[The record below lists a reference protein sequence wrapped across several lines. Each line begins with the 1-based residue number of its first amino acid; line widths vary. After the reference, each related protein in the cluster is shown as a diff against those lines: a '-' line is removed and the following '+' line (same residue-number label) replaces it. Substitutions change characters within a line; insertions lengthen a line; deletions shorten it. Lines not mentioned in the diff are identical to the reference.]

1 MSTHD
6 RPEDTKA
13 AGMSRRQ
20 FVTTVAGAG
29 AGLMIVP
36 RHVLGRGFQAPSDL
50 VNVAVVGI
58 HGMGAENARA
68 VMSQNIVAICDCDL
82 GLLDGKL
89 AQWTRQAQAPPR
101 AANQGP
107 PNASPPSPFKIWGPS
122 KAQLAANAKWPAQDE
137 AANLRSFV
145 ERQIPRLT
153 KYRDYREM
161 LEKQKDLDA
170 IIVATPDHMHA
181 VIASNAMD
189 AGKHV
194 YVQKPLCWSVHEAR
208 HLQKKAAEKKRIVTQ
223 MGNQR
228 HSSDGERRAVEYI
241 MGGAIGEVREVH
253 VWTNRPFGFWPQGVP
268 RPAALT
274 GDPARVGWDNRGLTQ
289 RIAASMDGSYPVPQG
304 LSWDLFLGVAP
315 EVPYHPIYHP
325 FNWRGWVDW
334 GQGALGDMGAHL
346 IDFPMWALKLGLPT
360 VIETEATPFNGAT
373 YPSATTTYYE
383 FPKRDGMPEV
393 KLTWYDGGLMPPD
406 PPELEDG
413 KLSPGGG
420 ILYVGKKGKL
430 LQENDPWLLPASRHN
445 SYGAPKER
453 LGRIAHEEHEMN
465 WINTIKGKDQIS
477 CPFEYAAPL
486 TETMLLGIASL
497 RANSRLHYDAAA
509 MRVTNNAAADQFL
522 TRQYRKGWAL

>member
-1 MSTHD
+1 MFH
-6 RPEDTKA
+6 
-13 AGMSRRQ
+13 AGNSSPPSP
-20 FVTTVAGAG
+20 GAG
-29 AGLMIVP
+29 VGFMIVP

-68 VMSQNIVAICDCDL
+68 VMSQNIVAICDCDF

-101 AANQGP
+101 TAAQTPPGAPAGP
-107 PNASPPSPFKIWGPS
+107 PPSPFKIWGPS
-122 KAQLAANAKWPAQDE
+122 KAQAAADAKWPAQDE
-137 AANLRSFV
+137 PANLRRFV
-145 ERQIPRLT
+145 ERQIPRLQ

-170 IIVATPDHMHA
+170 VIVATPDHMHA

-208 HLQKKAAEKKRIVTQ
+208 HLQKKAADKKNIVTQ

-241 MGGAIGEVREVH
+241 MAGAIGEVREVH

-274 GDPARVGWDNRGLTQ
+274 TDPARIGWDNRGLNQ

-346 IDFPMWALKLGLPT
+346 IDFPMWALRLGLPDRHRDRGHA
-360 VIETEATPFNGAT
+360 VQRRDLSECDDHLLRVPETGRDAAGKAHVVRRRAHAPGSAGTRRGEAESGRRNPVRGQEGKTAPG
-373 YPSATTTYYE
+373 
-383 FPKRDGMPEV
+383 KRPVAPAG
-393 KLTWYDGGLMPPD
+393 
-406 PPELEDG
+406 
-413 KLSPGGG
+413 
-420 ILYVGKKGKL
+420 
-430 LQENDPWLLPASRHN
+430 LPAQLVR
-445 SYGAPKER
+445 
-453 LGRIAHEEHEMN
+453 
-465 WINTIKGKDQIS
+465 
-477 CPFEYAAPL
+477 
-486 TETMLLGIASL
+486 
-497 RANSRLHYDAAA
+497 RAEGTPR
-509 MRVTNNAAADQFL
+509 
-522 TRQYRKGWAL
+522 TRRRTKSTR